1 MSDVLPPFIINF
13 YLVPLSIYMYVHLCL
28 LVFVSQCGLLLVEI
42 KGNIYLKIS
51 IYVVVI
57 ADAAP
62 SLPRSH
68 LVGRLA
74 AVVVSL
80 VRDVVDELPLKPPS
94 RLL

>member
-1 MSDVLPPFIINF
+1 MAMRFLIGRNKRK
-13 YLVPLSIYMYVHLCL
+13 YL
-28 LVFVSQCGLLLVEI
+28 
-42 KGNIYLKIS
+42 S

-68 LVGRLA
+68 LVDRLA
-74 AVVVSL
+74 AVVVSS

-94 RLL
+94 GYCRYN